1 MKNLLVLTCVALA
14 AGAFCQALQAA
25 APTGSLDACNVIWDS
40 LGASSADSMP
50 VGNGD
55 IGLNVWTEANGD
67 LLFYIGKSDAWGEDV
82 RSSRG
87 LLKVGRIRVSFD
99 PNPFA
104 NNAQVRQI
112 LRLNDGEIEIDAGM
126 STVLRVWVDANHP
139 VIHVDAAST
148 GQLGLRAAFE
158 SIRPLE
164 TVGQPAAAT
173 PSNQSA
179 PWENAGL
186 PAADTVFS
194 GLKDRVEWY
203 HSDGDSGDPFVKKI
217 VFGAAMRGDSLVA
230 DGFMALRSAAPASS
244 QHLLIDVLTT
254 NGPDVGQWQAQLEH
268 QAAVDGALPPEE
280 TRAAHEA
287 WWHAFWDRSW
297 IFVSGN
303 PQADAVTRG
312 YVLQRFVTAC
322 AGRGAAPIKFN
333 GSIFVV
339 DNPAYP
345 AGKDKNMKDITKP
358 VSADDRMWGGQYWF
372 QNTRPM
378 YWSRLMAGDFDLMQP
393 LFRTY
398 RAMLERNAALVKEYY
413 GHDGSYFAETA
424 PFYGGFPKVPPEER
438 PWFTNRYYTPILE
451 LSAMMLNYYAYTG
464 DDAFARETLVPIAT
478 AGVTFFDQ
486 HFPHVGG
493 RLLLE
498 PDNAIETYWKIRNPA
513 PDIAGLHYVIARL
526 LELPLTLVN
535 EKRRADLERVQS
547 ELPPLPIGEKNGR
560 RMLLSFEPWQD
571 PPSSNG
577 ENPELYAVY
586 PFRLYGL
593 GKPDLDLARNAFA
606 ARLHPQQGCW
616 SQDPEHAAL
625 LGISDVVSN
634 DVAFNFMRK
643 SPRLKFPAFWA
654 KGHDYDPDEDNGGN
668 GEFGLQLMLMQ
679 ADGRKIL
686 LLPAWPKGW
695 NADFKL
701 HAPLETTV
709 EGKVRDGKIVS
720 LKVTPEARRADV
732 TILDGGL

>member
-1 MKNLLVLTCVALA
+1 MKPLLLAGIALV
-14 AGAFCQALQAA
+14 AGALCHPLDAA
-25 APTGSLDACNVIWDS
+25 APPGSLDACNVTWDS

-67 LLFYIGKSDAWGEDV
+67 LVFYIGKTDAWGEDV
-82 RSSRG
+82 RSSEG
-87 LLKVGRIRVSFD
+87 LLKVGRVRVSLD

-104 NNAQVRQI
+104 NNAPVRQT
-112 LRLNDGEIEIDAGM
+112 LRLGEGDIEVEAGAGGAAAA
-126 STVLRVWVDANHP
+126 LRVWVDANHP
-139 VIHVDAAST
+139 LIHVDATSARP
-148 GQLGLRAAFE
+148 LNLRASFE
-158 SIRPLE
+158 SIRP
-164 TVGQPAAAT
+164 
-173 PSNQSA
+173 
-179 PWENAGL
+179 AGTAGF
-186 PAADTVFS
+186 PAADTILP

-203 HSDGDSGDPFVKKI
+203 HSDSQSWDSNVKKI
-217 VFGAAMRGDSLVA
+217 IFGAAMQGDGLVS
-230 DGFMALRSAAPASS
+230 DGSSILRSGAPATS

-254 NGPDVGQWQAQLEH
+254 DGPDEAQWQAQLER
-268 QAAVDGALPPEE
+268 QAAASAELPLEE

-297 IFVSGN
+297 IFASGSG
-303 PQADAVTRG
+303 QADAVTRG

-322 AGRGAAPIKFN
+322 AGRGACPIKFN

-339 DNPAYP
+339 DNPALP
-345 AGKDKNMKDITKP
+345 AGKDKDWKDLTKP
-358 VSADDRMWGGQYWF
+358 VTADYRTWGGKYWF
-372 QNTRPM
+372 QNTRAM
-378 YWSRLMAGDFDLMQP
+378 YWPRLMAGDFDLMQP
-393 LFRTY
+393 LFRMY
-398 RAMLERNAALVKEYY
+398 RAMLESNAALVKEYY
-413 GHDGSYFAETA
+413 GHGGSYFAECA
-424 PFYGGFPKVPPEER
+424 PFYGGFPKVPLEER
-438 PWFTNRYYTPILE
+438 PNFVNRYYTPILE
-451 LSAMMLNYYAYTG
+451 LSAMMLDYYAYTG
-464 DDAFARETLVPIAT
+464 DEAFARETLLPIAT
-478 AGVTFFDQ
+478 AGITFFDQ
-486 HFPHVGG
+486 HFPHENG
-493 RLLLE
+493 RLLLD

-513 PDIAGLHYVIARL
+513 PDIAGLHYIVARL
-526 LELPLTLVN
+526 LELSPALVDQGT
-535 EKRRADLERVQS
+535 RADLQRVEN

-560 RMLLSFEPWQD
+560 RMLLSFEPGQD
-571 PPSSNG
+571 PPSSNI

-625 LGISDVVSN
+625 LGITDVASK

-654 KGHDYDPDEDNGGN
+654 QGHDYDPDEDNGGN

-686 LLPAWPKGW
+686 LLPAWPRDW

-701 HAPLETTV
+701 HAPLRTTV
-709 EGKVRDGKIVS
+709 EGQVRNGKIVQ
-720 LKVTPEARRADV
+720 LTVTPESRRADV
-732 TILDGGL
+732 EICGTGTP